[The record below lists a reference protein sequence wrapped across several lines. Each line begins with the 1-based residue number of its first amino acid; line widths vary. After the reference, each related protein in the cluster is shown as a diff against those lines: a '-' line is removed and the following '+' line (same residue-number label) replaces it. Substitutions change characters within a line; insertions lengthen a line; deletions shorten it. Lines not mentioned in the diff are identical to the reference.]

1 MVGTAGETAASNG
14 GSQRALRRR
23 LLLISLRWALVRMA
37 LFGAFSTAAAMVVLL
52 AALLLD
58 HFLPGLGGIVYPLL
72 MIVFGAGAAYLL
84 VVKPLFRGFGT
95 VRQAVRIEEAC
106 GARGCIL
113 PAAELVK
120 RQGEG
125 GGGADSGELVE
136 LAAAQGLDF
145 LDSLKPWE
153 LYPWRHLAALAW
165 VNLGLVVALTGA
177 VTLSGQAREAIV
189 ALFAGE
195 DRASLERVPP
205 SGDER
210 ALVAPP
216 SPKLLP
222 ACRKLDVT
230 VMDPRYLGASSRI
243 VPLNGHLKILTGSTL
258 RFSCLAPA
266 RSPGVK
272 IDRKREDGTRLA
284 QPMER
289 VETIGDEAL
298 FTSELTFVEPEELRL
313 YRELDLAGAKLW
325 HQGVWV
331 LHRVVD
337 AAPECWLSQP
347 GGEGQL
353 KEGQHLTISLD
364 AKDDWGLS
372 RVVLKYRVPEIE
384 EEFLEMELAASLSG
398 RDLRLEDRVSVD
410 SLGAEPGQSVELFVE
425 VFDIH
430 EPGPG
435 VCRSERRLLQV
446 QGGSDNA
453 EVLVEAVAA
462 LRDSCIDGLA
472 RALHLPP
479 SGSLLRTLAQVY
491 VGEELEY
498 LARTAR
504 QTVERLV
511 ASARVEQE
519 ELTRL
524 AQLAARLEEL
534 LGQRRGCW
542 FSVGRRLRDCVEEN
556 TAALVA
562 ELTADVPIVTD
573 SFDSMLGSHLVGR
586 IKQLEVMRRELS
598 SIMLKPDVGARRQK
612 EAQRQ
617 VSRLIYH
624 GKRLAELETR
634 LRTAVPEE
642 LAWPS
647 AQVTQG
653 KAGSVD
659 SLLVQL
665 EDLKASLGAEGD
677 RSARMK
683 GLDLVGRAMDELSRS
698 AEGDY
703 FRTMS
708 RSLKGF
714 QRRLSAL
721 RLEYLKLG
729 DAIRAAQ
736 KQLGQFTAS
745 WEKRLEQSFKGRL
758 LRRWREV
765 RRVLRITSYEGASL
779 DEQAYL
785 PLERQGVVEQKKH
798 LRLLA
803 DAFQSGRLEDAL
815 GLLAE
820 AEEQLQA
827 MRYSLELSLR
837 YSDEGKDRV
846 RAELGR
852 IRGLQRNVE
861 LLRKET
867 SGMVPLRRSMLK
879 GADRELLASLG
890 ASAAELQELA
900 RELDGGL
907 KDMEA
912 MYPALFVRLEQ
923 LFTQTRKAL
932 AEWGPM
938 LDQMDLEGARGLVAY
953 ALDSI
958 TEALA
963 VMDEASKGG
972 RRGGLVI
979 AGAGGLGGTGV
990 FTKGGEVPL
999 SRVTEMLQ
1007 SLGSR
1012 GLSPAVEQVARD
1024 YYRRLLK

>member
-1 MVGTAGETAASNG
+1 VGTGGVTGASDG

-23 LLLISLRWALVRMA
+23 LLLISLRWALIRLA
-37 LFGAFSTAAAMVVLL
+37 LFAAFSTASAMVALL

-72 MIVFGAGAAYLL
+72 LAVLGAGAGYLL
-84 VVKPLFRGFGT
+84 VVKPVFRGFGV
-95 VRQAVRIEEAC
+95 VRQAVRIEEAT

-113 PAAELVK
+113 PAAELVR
-120 RQGEG
+120 RQQL
-125 GGGADSGELVE
+125 GAPSAESADLVV
-136 LAAAQGLDF
+136 LAASRGLGF

-153 LYPWRHLAALAW
+153 LYPLKHLVALAW
-165 VNLGLVVALTGA
+165 VNLGLAVALTGA
-177 VTLSGQAREAIV
+177 VTLSDRARVAIV
-189 ALFAGE
+189 SLFAGE
-195 DRASLERVPP
+195 EQASTQKNPP
-205 SGDER
+205 PWQ
-210 ALVAPP
+210 ALPP
-216 SPKLLP
+216 RPLHNPLP
-222 ACRKLDVT
+222 ACLKLDVT
-230 VMDPRYLGASSRI
+230 VLDPRYLGASSRI
-243 VPLNGHLKILTGSTL
+243 VPLNGHLSLLAGSTL

-266 RSPGVK
+266 RSPRVM
-272 IDRKREDGTRLA
+272 IDRKREDGSRLA
-284 QPMER
+284 QPMLR
-289 VETIGDEAL
+289 VETLGDEAL
-298 FTSELTFVEPEELRL
+298 FTSELTFGEAEELRL
-313 YRELDLAGAKLW
+313 YRELDLAGSRLW

-331 LHRVVD
+331 LHPVKD
-337 AAPECWLSQP
+337 LAPECWLSRP
-347 GGEGQL
+347 DGGGQLREGQ
-353 KEGQHLTISLD
+353 QLTISLD

-398 RDLRLEDRVSVD
+398 RELRLEDRVSVD
-410 SLGAEPGQSVELFVE
+410 SLGAEPGQSVELQVE

-435 VCRSERRLLQV
+435 VCRTEKRVLLV
-446 QGGSDNA
+446 QGGQDSA
-453 EVLVEAVAA
+453 ETLVEAVAA
-462 LRDSCIDGLA
+462 LRDACLDLLA
-472 RALHLPP
+472 RVLHLPP
-479 SGSLLRTLAQVY
+479 TGSLLRTLAQIY
-491 VGEELEY
+491 VGEEMEQLT
-498 LARTAR
+498 LGARS
-504 QTVERLV
+504 TVERLV

-542 FSVGRRLRDCVEEN
+542 YAMGRRLRACVEEN
-556 TAALVA
+556 TTALVA
-562 ELTADVPIVTD
+562 ELTSDVPIVTD

-586 IKQLEVMRRELS
+586 IQQLEVLRRELS
-598 SIMLKPDVGARRQK
+598 SIMLKPDTGTRRQK

-624 GKRLAELETR
+624 GKALGALEAR

-642 LAWPS
+642 LTWPTALVATAS
-647 AQVTQG
+647 AGTV
-653 KAGSVD
+653 A
-659 SLLVQL
+659 SLLGHLEQL
-665 EDLKASLGAEGD
+665 KGSLGATGD

-683 GLDLVGRAMDELSRS
+683 GLDQVGRAMDELSRS

-729 DAIRAAQ
+729 DGVRGVQ
-736 KQLGQFTAS
+736 KQLALFTAS

-803 DAFQSGRLEDAL
+803 EAFQAGRLEDAL
-815 GLLAE
+815 GLLAD
-820 AEEQLQA
+820 AEEQLQS

-837 YSDEGKDRV
+837 YSDQGRDRI

-861 LLRKET
+861 LLRRET

-879 GADRELLASLG
+879 GPDRELLAGLG
-890 ASAAELQELA
+890 TAGLDLQELA
-900 RELDGGL
+900 RKLDL
-907 KDMEA
+907 RLDEMEA

-932 AEWGPM
+932 GEWGPM
-938 LDQMDLEGARGLVAY
+938 LDQLDLEGARGLVAY
-953 ALDSI
+953 ALDTL

-979 AGAGGLGGTGV
+979 AGGGGLGGKEV
-990 FTKGGEVPL
+990 FTKGGELPL

-1007 SLGSR
+1007 TLGTR
-1012 GLSPAVEQVARD
+1012 GLTPVMEQVARD